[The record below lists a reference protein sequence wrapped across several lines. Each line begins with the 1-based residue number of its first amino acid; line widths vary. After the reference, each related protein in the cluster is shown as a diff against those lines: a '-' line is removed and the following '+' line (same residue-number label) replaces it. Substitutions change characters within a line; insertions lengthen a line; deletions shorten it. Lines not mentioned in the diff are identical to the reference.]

1 MKLIVFVITFAV
13 SLPLLAETTQ
23 GSLAE
28 IPTSVQTT
36 ALLDAAGPQQREAI
50 KSIFLVACPV
60 TQVAGTGFLLD
71 NGVIVTN
78 AHVVKGCS
86 NANAY
91 ALATDNRRVQF
102 RKVISDEARDL
113 ALLVP
118 TTPQGNGL
126 KLSADTDPLPGTE
139 ISTWGYPFLFNGTTP
154 LLSVGYV
161 SGYRMDQSHGRITKH
176 LILNAAINHGNSGG
190 PLLLSRQNSVIGVV
204 VATYVFFPPY
214 VRQMLDELE
223 KAVGAWYW
231 GINLTRPDGTQQF
244 IGGSQW
250 QVMGLLFDQ
259 FYEKT
264 QTMIGE
270 AISASEVAAM
280 IREHKQELD
289 LR

>member
-1 MKLIVFVITFAV
+1 VLALSV
-13 SLPLLAETTQ
+13 SLPLVAQKTQ
-23 GSLAE
+23 ENLTE

-36 ALLDAAGPQQREAI
+36 ALLDAGGPQQREAI
-50 KSIFLVACPV
+50 QSIFLIACPV
-60 TQVAGTGFLLD
+60 TQSAGTGFLLD
-71 NGVIVTN
+71 TGVIVTN

-86 NANAY
+86 SVNAY
-91 ALATDNRRVQF
+91 ALATDNHRVQF

-113 ALLVP
+113 ALLIP
-118 TTPQGNGL
+118 ATPQGNGL
-126 KLSADTDPLPGTE
+126 KLSTDRDPLPGTVV
-139 ISTWGYPFLFNGTTP
+139 STWGYPFLFNGTTP

-161 SGYRMDQSHGRITKH
+161 SGYRMDQSHARVTKH

-190 PLLLSRQNSVIGVV
+190 PLLLSQQNSVIGVV

-223 KAVGAWYW
+223 KAGGAWYW
-231 GINLTRPDGTQQF
+231 GIRLARPDGTQQF

-259 FYEKT
+259 FYDKT

-270 AISASEVAAM
+270 AISASEIVAM
-280 IREHKQELD
+280 IKEHKQELD
-289 LR
+289 AK